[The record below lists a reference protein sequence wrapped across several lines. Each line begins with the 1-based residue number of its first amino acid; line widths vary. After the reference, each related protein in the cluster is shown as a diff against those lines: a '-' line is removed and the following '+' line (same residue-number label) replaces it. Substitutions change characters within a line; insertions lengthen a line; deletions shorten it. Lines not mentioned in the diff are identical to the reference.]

1 MTAAIRKAVIPAAG
15 LGTRFLPVTRSVPK
29 ELLPILDRPMLQYV
43 VAEAAEAGIAE
54 VIVVTAPGK
63 EGIAGYFR
71 PQPELEERL
80 AGNPALLERARSGAG
95 LAKVSYV
102 IQERPLG
109 LGHAVLTAREAVG
122 AEPFAVILPDDII
135 DHTPG
140 ALSQMLAMTAAIG
153 GGGDLPGGGSS
164 GSDSPGNDSGGG
176 DLPGDGDGGAADAG
190 GIGVV
195 AVERVAWERAHNY
208 GVVDARPAGEGVA
221 GEGVHR
227 VEGLVEKPPPGTAP
241 SNLSIV
247 GRYLLPPQIFECL
260 EHTRPGAGGEIQL
273 TDGLARLMED
283 TPLYAV
289 EFAGVRYDGG
299 SPMGLLRAGLEYA
312 LRRDDTRAAAAELI
326 RNLAEGL

>member
-1 MTAAIRKAVIPAAG
+1 MTTAIRKAVIPAAG

-43 VAEAAEAGIAE
+43 VAEAAEAGITE

-80 AGNPALLERARSGAG
+80 AGNPALLERARSGAR
-95 LAKVSYV
+95 LAKLSYV

-122 AEPFAVILPDDII
+122 AEPFAVMLPDDII

-153 GGGDLPGGGSS
+153 GGGDSTDSDSS
-164 GSDSPGNDSGGG
+164 GT
-176 DLPGDGDGGAADAG
+176 AEAG
-190 GIGVV
+190 GVGVV

-221 GEGVHR
+221 GEGIHR

-260 EHTRPGAGGEIQL
+260 ERTPPGAGGEIQL
-273 TDGLARLMED
+273 TDGLARLMAD